1 MLQNEDELKKL
12 EAKLGSLKS
21 KLSTDVASRSAEND
35 KLSAQL
41 AETMQNML
49 KVQVEIEITVIKLL
63 FTKIKTTTRS
73 LTY

>member
-49 KVQVEIEITVIKLL
+49 KVQVEIEITVIKLI